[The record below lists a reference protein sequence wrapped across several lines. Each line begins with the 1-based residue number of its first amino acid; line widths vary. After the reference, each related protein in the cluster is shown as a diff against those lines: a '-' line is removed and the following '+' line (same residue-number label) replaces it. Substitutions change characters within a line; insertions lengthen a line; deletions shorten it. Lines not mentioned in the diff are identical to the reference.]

1 MKQFHSI
8 QEIRAYRKST
18 QGILGLVPTMG
29 NLHEGHLALV
39 HRAKAECDRV
49 VVSIFV
55 NPKQFN
61 SALDLDKYPRTYD
74 DDLAKLKSIE
84 VDSVFY
90 PHREEVYPADFNT
103 HISNTTLA
111 SRWEGEKRP
120 GHFDGVCTIVAKL
133 FNMVQADRAYF
144 GEKDYQQLQV
154 VKAMVRDLN
163 IPVELVACPTVRE
176 NDGLALSSR
185 NSLIDPKLREKAPL
199 IKSALDVAKISILNG
214 SSVDGVLQNAQDTL
228 IGAGFIVE
236 YFSLVNGHSL
246 ELIIQPEINARL
258 IVAANLGDVRLIDN
272 IAL

>member
-8 QEIRAYRKST
+8 KEIRAYRKYT
-18 QGILGLVPTMG
+18 PGILGLVPTMG
-29 NLHEGHLALV
+29 NLHDGHLALV
-39 HRAKAECDRV
+39 RRAKAECDSV

-61 SALDLDKYPRTYD
+61 SAIDLDKYPRTYD
-74 DDLAKLKSIE
+74 DDMAKLKS
-84 VDSVFY
+84 VDADGVFY
-90 PHREEVYPADFNT
+90 PPQEEVYPADFNT
-103 HISNTTLA
+103 NISNTSLS
-111 SRWEGEKRP
+111 SRWEGQNRP

-176 NDGLALSSR
+176 TDGLAFSSR

-199 IKSALDVAKISILNG
+199 IKSALDVAKIAIRNG
-214 SSVDGVLQNAQDTL
+214 SSLDGVLRNARDTL
-228 IGAGFIVE
+228 IGAGFIVD

-246 ELIIQPEINARL
+246 KPIIQSEVNARI
-258 IVAANLGDVRLIDN
+258 IVAAKLGDVRLIDN